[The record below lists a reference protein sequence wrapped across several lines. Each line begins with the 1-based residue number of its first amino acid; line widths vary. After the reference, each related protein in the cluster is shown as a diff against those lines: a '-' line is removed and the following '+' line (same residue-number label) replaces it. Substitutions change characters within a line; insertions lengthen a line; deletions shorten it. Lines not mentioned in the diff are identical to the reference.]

1 MKRIGI
7 RGALLILA
15 LSLFVGIGSA
25 AQVSDTLSVSAN
37 VPVVCSLSTSPVNF
51 GNYSGNDTYA
61 SGSVHVTCNI
71 GISYTVSLST
81 GNSGTYSPRT
91 LLDWGWLAATLNYN
105 LYTSAAYT
113 TIWGDA
119 SGVTGVISDT
129 GTGSAQTHTV
139 YGWLP
144 AGQAAQFNDTYSD
157 SVTVTVTY

>member
-51 GNYSGNDTYA
+51 GNYSAIDTYA
-61 SGSVHVTCNI
+61 NGSVHVTCNI

-81 GNSGTYSPRT
+81 GISGTYTPRT
-91 LLDWGWLAATLNYN
+91 LASFGYYDTLNYN

-119 SGVTGVISDT
+119 TGVTGVISDT
-129 GTGSAQTHTV
+129 GNGSAQTQTV
-139 YGWLP
+139 YGWIP
-144 AGQAAQFNDTYSD
+144 AGQAAQANGTYSD